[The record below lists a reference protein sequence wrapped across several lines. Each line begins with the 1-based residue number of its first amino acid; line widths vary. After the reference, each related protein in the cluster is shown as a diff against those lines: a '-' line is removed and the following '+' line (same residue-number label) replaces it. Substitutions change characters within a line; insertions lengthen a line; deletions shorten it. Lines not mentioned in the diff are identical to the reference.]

1 MAELVYALVLGTSA
15 ARLKSSSLFLPTKN
29 MKVKINSKKN
39 LKASISILVDKKTIE
54 KKMDDKLIELKD
66 KVQLKGFRPGKVPP
80 QVIKNQFGKAVYGEV
95 IDNLLKETSSKALE
109 DNKIKVAG
117 QPKIDLKSFGEGK
130 DLDYT
135 IEVDILPDFKI
146 KPLEKITA
154 TSYEIEVEKE
164 LVEKR
169 LKEIAKNQQNFSEK
183 KDEELSQKEDL
194 IIFDYVAKVDGKDF
208 DGNTGKNIQLVLGK
222 DLFIKG
228 FDQQL
233 IGVKINQNKSVT
245 VKLPENYPK
254 KDLANKKAVFDC
266 KILKI
271 KKPIETKIN
280 DEFGK
285 KLGAKDLNDL
295 KDLIKKQIKSQ
306 YQNTLET
313 ITKRKI
319 LEQIDKDYDIDL
331 PQNLIDQELK
341 LLNQNLKKEELEKSK
356 NENYNIAKT
365 RIKTGL
371 ILNEIGIKN
380 NLKVNESE
388 IQGEIQKQMRSM
400 PGQEKMVLDY
410 YKNNQSALAS
420 LRGAI
425 YEEKVVELIK
435 TKIKLDKKNINTKE
449 AEEVLKKINE
459 KPKKS
464 KTANTKK
471 DQKKQKSSK
480 KNK

>member
-208 DGNTGKNIQLVLGK
+208 EGNTGKNIQLVLGK

-254 KDLANKKAVFDC
+254 KDLANKKADFDC

-464 KTANTKK
+464 KTINTKK

>member
-1 MAELVYALVLGTSA
+1 
-15 ARLKSSSLFLPTKN
+15 

-208 DGNTGKNIQLVLGK
+208 EGNTGKNIQLVLGK

-233 IGVKINQNKSVT
+233 IGVKINQNKPVT

-254 KDLANKKAVFDC
+254 KDLANKKADFDC

-313 ITKRKI
+313 ITKKKI

-331 PQNLIDQELK
+331 PQNLIDQEFK

>member
-1 MAELVYALVLGTSA
+1 
-15 ARLKSSSLFLPTKN
+15 

-208 DGNTGKNIQLVLGK
+208 EGNTGKNIQLVLGK

-254 KDLANKKAVFDC
+254 KDLANKKADFDC

-420 LRGAI
+420 LRGGI

-435 TKIKLDKKNINTKE
+435 TKIKLNKKNINTKE

>member
-1 MAELVYALVLGTSA
+1 
-15 ARLKSSSLFLPTKN
+15 LPTKN

-208 DGNTGKNIQLVLGK
+208 EGNTGKNIQLVLGK

-254 KDLANKKAVFDC
+254 KDLANKKADFDC

-464 KTANTKK
+464 KTTNTKK

>member
-1 MAELVYALVLGTSA
+1 
-15 ARLKSSSLFLPTKN
+15 

-208 DGNTGKNIQLVLGK
+208 EGNTGKNIQLVLGK

-254 KDLANKKAVFDC
+254 KDLANKKADFDC

-400 PGQEKMVLDY
+400 PGQEKIVLDY